1 LEAEMLDWVVALATA
16 LTGAFGFLAFERWR
30 RAQRRA
36 LAATPPADETV
47 LKVAEGKSTRLY
59 VDRNLPTGAAAGLVN
74 LTSSTLVLTEA
85 RLILATHHGRVL
97 EATAKSPIAFRCVGP
112 RRLVAEGL
120 HPDGKTH
127 VRLEIVVDDPE
138 SWVADYHAAL
148 GTPGPVQTGAA
159 Q

>member
-1 LEAEMLDWVVALATA
+1 MLDWVVALAVA
-16 LTGAFGFLAFERWR
+16 LAGAFGFVAFERWR

-36 LAATPPADETV
+36 MAATPPDDETV
-47 LKVAEGKSTRLY
+47 LRLAEGRPTRLY

-74 LTSSTLVLTEA
+74 LTSTTLVLTEA

-97 EATAKSPIAFRCVGP
+97 EATARSPIAFRCVGP

-120 HPDGKTH
+120 HPDGHTH

-138 SWVADYHAAL
+138 AWVAEYQNTL
-148 GTPGPVQTGAA
+148 GSPGPAESGAA
-159 Q
+159 R

>member
-1 LEAEMLDWVVALATA
+1 MLDWVVALAVLVA
-16 LTGAFGFLAFERWR
+16 GAFGFMAFERWR

-36 LAATPPADETV
+36 MAATPPDDETV
-47 LKVAEGKSTRLY
+47 LRLAEGRPTRLY

-74 LTSSTLVLTEA
+74 LTSTTLVLTEA

-97 EATAKSPIAFRCVGP
+97 EATARSSIAFRTVGP

-120 HPDGKTH
+120 HPDGQTH
-127 VRLEIVVDDPE
+127 VRLEIVVDDPDA
-138 SWVADYHAAL
+138 WVAEYQSTL
-148 GTPGPVQTGAA
+148 GSPGPIKSGAA

>member
-1 LEAEMLDWVVALATA
+1 V
-16 LTGAFGFLAFERWR
+16 AFERWR

-36 LAATPPADETV
+36 LAATPPDDETV
-47 LKVAEGKSTRLY
+47 LRVVEGRPTRLY

-74 LTSSTLVLTEA
+74 LTSTTLVLTES

-97 EATAKSPIAFRCVGP
+97 EATGRSPIAFRTVGP

-120 HPDGKTH
+120 HPDGHTH
-127 VRLEIVVDDPE
+127 VRLEIVVDDPDA
-138 SWVADYHAAL
+138 WVADYQRNL
-148 GTPGPVQTGAA
+148 GAPGPVQTGAA